1 MKCSEI
7 TYKKVSE
14 LVLLPENPRTIT
26 KNDFERLVDSIK
38 INGFWKHRPLAVME
52 RDGKLVV
59 LAGNQ
64 RLKAARKLKLA
75 DVPVILY
82 SELTPDE
89 EKDIILRDNIN
100 NGDWAYNALQMDE
113 FWKDVDFGFIGLDF
127 PSDDEKPGKGKKK
140 ATKAQRK
147 KWTMRNKARKKPKRN
162 LSTVPCLRTFFMKAI
177 TSLKFPISYWICK
190 LER

>member
-113 FWKDVDFGFIGLDF
+113 FWKDV
-127 PSDDEKPGKGKKK
+127 
-140 ATKAQRK
+140 
-147 KWTMRNKARKKPKRN
+147 
-162 LSTVPCLRTFFMKAI
+162 
-177 TSLKFPISYWICK
+177 
-190 LER
+190 

>member
-100 NGDWAYNALQMDE
+100 NGDWDCNALQMDE

-127 PSDDEKPGKGKKK
+127 HPMMRSPERVR
-140 ATKAQRK
+140 RK
-147 KWTMRNKARKKPKRN
+147 RLKR
-162 LSTVPCLRTFFMKAI
+162 
-177 TSLKFPISYWICK
+177 
-190 LER
+190 

>member
-140 ATKAQRK
+140 AAKGRFYKLT
-147 KWTMRNKARKKPKRN
+147 
-162 LSTVPCLRTFFMKAI
+162 
-177 TSLKFPISYWICK
+177 IC
-190 LER
+190 